1 MVVVNT
7 PDEFTF
13 APSLNEMKLET
24 SHIFGVEDWT
34 RNETFTVDLVEPANL
49 NIDVSGGV
57 LGLEEGDETA
67 ITINFSVWGGFKPRV
82 DPEVNL
88 QQMVAEAYKDV
99 YNDTGITDWPSII
112 TKFGE
117 DKANDLL
124 GPVFRELET
133 KMETM
138 YGTEKHNIE
147 VTHIAHA
154 GRECEIKF
162 EDGTNNTNFQAF
174 VKAILL
180 SLFHESGKDGS
191 TVGRSAV
198 SNESL
203 EIRNRIDFYDESG
216 SHVYNKYKIV
226 SNMELS
232 YNAFVSSSSMSGP
245 MNKYPGDAGDSEP
258 SFDPPG
264 DTGDTEYPVH
274 ANDPGDAE

>member
-24 SHIFGVEDWT
+24 SHTFGVEDWT

-67 ITINFSVWGGFKPRV
+67 ITVNFSVWGGFKPIGNPV
-82 DPEVNL
+82 PYL

-99 YNDTGITDWPSII
+99 YDDTDITDWPSII

-117 DKANDLL
+117 DKANAMLD
-124 GPVFRELET
+124 PVFGELDVR
-133 KMETM
+133 MGTM
-138 YGTEKHNIE
+138 YGTGGQNIE

-216 SHVYNKYKIV
+216 IHVYNKYKIV

-245 MNKYPGDAGDSEP
+245 MNKYPGDSEP
-258 SFDPPG
+258 SFDPRG
-264 DTGDTEYPVH
+264 DTGDTEYP
-274 ANDPGDAE
+274 GDAE